1 MINYKELLNEQHSVR
16 IKLNKYIKV
25 NKEDWLG
32 YGLFWDEE
40 DLFCELSIHYFGKH
54 SAVTNIV
61 CGGKHFW
68 RKLKEETTKEEA
80 EAQFLKNYQE
90 YWIEIPEF
98 VTPEWF
104 SERGFEWV

>member
-1 MINYKELLNEQHSVR
+1 MINYCQLPTDEQSIA
-16 IKLNKYIKV
+16 IKISKYIKV

-32 YGLFWDEE
+32 YGLFCNEE
-40 DLFCELSIHYFGKH
+40 DIFCELSICYFDES
-54 SAVTNIV
+54 SAITNMT

-80 EAQFLKNYQE
+80 ESQFLKNYQE
-90 YWIEIPEF
+90 YWIKIPEF

-104 SERGFEWV
+104 SKRGFEWT